1 MITAPVFGIEWV
13 MKRFVL
19 LTTFSSGKGYQWKM
33 NKIIWLCN
41 VQDDENAR
49 VVHLRETVVWNGNNC
64 RMKRNYL
71 RRFNKKLVICEIILS
86 WYGKRQE
93 KCVQG
98 IALKCTV
105 VSHECLRCM
114 GRVAQ
119 YLEDISALVIPCQVS
134 KLVHQNK
141 LMSGF
146 PQFILSGNK
155 YRISNS

>member
-49 VVHLRETVVWNGNNC
+49 VVHLREIVVWNGNHC
-64 RMKRNYL
+64 RMKRIYL

-119 YLEDISALVIPCQVS
+119 YPKIFLPWSFPARYKKWCIKTNSCQGS
-134 KLVHQNK
+134 H
-141 LMSGF
+141 SSF
-146 PQFILSGNK
+146 
-155 YRISNS
+155 